1 MKRSRSLRLLATAWI
16 VILSGV
22 TTLTP
27 YFSTNANAA
36 VTNGVIA
43 FASQRATAN
52 PTTTSQADIYV
63 VNEDGTGLT
72 NLTNNSADDIL
83 PAWSPDGTK
92 LAFTSKRDGDYEIF
106 VGDYNSA
113 TRSLSNLVQLTKN
126 TTPDR
131 FPTWTPDGKTMII
144 MSQRANSGNF
154 ELYKLNLTATNPDS
168 SAERLTFTAGIEDCC
183 SSVSPD
189 GTRFV
194 YASLASGDFELYTMS
209 LTDPSHT
216 AVNLSKRPSTTGT
229 PFHGYDG
236 TPTWSSDGKIL
247 YRSLRADNSYTS
259 DIYEIDP
266 TTGVSTKVTNKANAK
281 QPQASPD
288 SKKVV
293 YSGGADDQED
303 IYVLDR
309 ATGIRTKVFGANGRD
324 ADGDWQPIV
333 TTTAP
338 DPDPDPQPEP
348 EPEPEPEP
356 QPEPEEPTTPTPPVV
371 SGPDLIVESVTMNPA
386 TPVNGNVVSF
396 TVTIKNIGNQP
407 TVAGKHHGMLLTI
420 GTFSVWTSWNTTALA
435 PGATRQLVGNTG
447 NSGVTTWTARTGT
460 YTMKV
465 EVDKQN
471 YITEANETNNTYTTT
486 LTVPNIAARTTGQ

>member
-1 MKRSRSLRLLATAWI
+1 MKGFLRMKRSHSLRLLATAW
-16 VILSGV
+16 VVVLSGV

-36 VTNGVIA
+36 VSNGVIA
-43 FASQRATAN
+43 FASQRGVTN
-52 PTTTSQADIYV
+52 PTTSTPADIYV
-63 VNEDGTGLT
+63 INEDGTGLT
-72 NLTNNSADDIL
+72 NLTNNSGDDIL

-144 MSQRANSGNF
+144 MSQRANNGNF
-154 ELYKLNLTATNPDS
+154 ELYKLDLTAANPDS
-168 SAERLTFTAGIEDCC
+168 TAERLTFTAGIEDCC

-194 YASLASGDFELYTMS
+194 FASLASGDFELYTMS
-209 LTDPSHT
+209 LTDPTHT
-216 AVNLSKRPSTTGT
+216 AVNLSNRPSTTGT

-281 QPQASPD
+281 QPAASPD

-293 YSGGADDQED
+293 YSAGADNQED
-303 IYVLDR
+303 IWVLDR
-309 ATGIRTKVFGANGRD
+309 ATGTRTKVFGANGRD

-333 TTTAP
+333 TTTPDPTP
-338 DPDPDPQPEP
+338 DPDPDPDPTP
-348 EPEPEPEP
+348 DPDPV
-356 QPEPEEPTTPTPPVV
+356 PTTP
-371 SGPDLIVESVTMNPA
+371 GPDLIVESVTMSPA
-386 TPVNGNVVSF
+386 SPVSGDKVSF
-396 TVTIKNIGNQP
+396 TVTIKNIGDQP
-407 TVAGKHHGMLLTI
+407 TPVGKHHGMLLTI
-420 GTFSVWTSWNTTALA
+420 GSFSVWTSWNTTALA

-447 NSGVTTWTARTGT
+447 NNGVTTWTATNGT
-460 YTMKV
+460 HNLKV

-471 YITEANETNNTYTTT
+471 YITEANETNNVYTTT
-486 LTVPNIAARTTGQ
+486 VTVPNIPALTQGQ